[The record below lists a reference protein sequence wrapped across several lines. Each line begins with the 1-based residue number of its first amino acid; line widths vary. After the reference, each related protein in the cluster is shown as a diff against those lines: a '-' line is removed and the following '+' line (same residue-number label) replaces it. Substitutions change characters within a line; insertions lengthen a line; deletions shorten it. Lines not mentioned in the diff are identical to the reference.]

1 VHCVESIVYRI
12 MKFEG
17 QLVWNAIAIS
27 QKERQQSWDLR
38 LRPVHD
44 HGIVKLSEWSLTSGV
59 IGLLTG
65 L

>member
-1 VHCVESIVYRI
+1 VRCVESIVYKVI
-12 MKFEG
+12 KFEG
-17 QLVWNAIAIS
+17 HWVWNAIAIS

-44 HGIVKLSEWSLTSGV
+44 HGIVKLRECSLTSGV